1 MHQAVL
7 MQVTQCPEQ
16 RLNDAL
22 KRLDLSQLPTGA
34 QPLKQV
40 APLGVLQY
48 QADNLSVLERCVQL
62 DNVLVIQARM
72 NSNLTL
78 DLAPVHTRCE
88 ASRQSD
94 DCRNPPLR
102 TKHDQCSVLIESEGL
117 LFKQPGFSQLQTKL
131 EF

>member
-22 KRLDLSQLPTGA
+22 QRLDLSQLPTHA

-48 QADNLSVLERCVQL
+48 QADDLSVLERCVQL

-72 NSNLTL
+72 NSNLTRERSL
-78 DLAPVHTRCE
+78 QR
-88 ASRQSD
+88 
-94 DCRNPPLR
+94 PPNR
-102 TKHDQCSVLIESEGL
+102 AGY
-117 LFKQPGFSQLQTKL
+117 
-131 EF
+131 